1 MLQIAERYSMNC
13 DKVLENVAYARAH
26 NTDHLKA
33 ASMFAHTRFALAVVV
48 DSATALCGSDYTE
61 RGELAAR
68 QMHLGR
74 FLRGLLQKSVDEFG
88 VAVVVTKAMD
98 VKFSLS

>member
-1 MLQIAERYSMNC
+1 MI
-13 DKVLENVAYARAH
+13 
-26 NTDHLKA
+26 
-33 ASMFAHTRFALAVVV
+33 AHTRFALAVVV
-48 DSATALCGSDYTE
+48 NSATALCWSDYTE

-74 FLRGLLQKSVDEFG
+74 FLRGLLQKSLDESG

-98 VKFSLS
+98 VKFNLS